1 MARNL
6 VFAVTILLVGLLAF
20 LTLSVALEDG
30 VTVFVVI
37 SAVIV
42 LLLGVGALGALTSAD
57 DE

>member
-42 LLLGVGALGALTSAD
+42 LILGVGALGALTSAD

>member
-6 VFAVTILLVGLLAF
+6 IFAGTILLVGLLAF

-42 LLLGVGALGALTSAD
+42 LILGVGALGALTSAD

>member
-1 MARNL
+1 VARNL
-6 VFAVTILLVGLLAF
+6 IFAGTVLLVGLLAF
-20 LTLSVALEDG
+20 LTLTVALEQG

-42 LLLGVGALGALTSAD
+42 VVLGVGALGALTSAD

>member
-6 VFAVTILLVGLLAF
+6 IFAVTILLVGLLAF

-42 LLLGVGALGALTSAD
+42 LILGVGALGALTSAD